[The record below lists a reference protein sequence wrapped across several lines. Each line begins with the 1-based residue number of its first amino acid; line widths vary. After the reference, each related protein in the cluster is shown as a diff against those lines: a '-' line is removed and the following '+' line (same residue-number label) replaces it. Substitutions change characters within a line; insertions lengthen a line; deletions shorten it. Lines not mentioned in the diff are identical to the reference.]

1 MHFDEYLTKSFPAYA
16 KVKKHKQFILVL
28 SVVIGIWTGLAA
40 LILKNSVH
48 YFEEFVRNLSNVDQ
62 QNYYYLFLPIIGI
75 SLTSYFTNRIIKDDI
90 GHGVTKVLYS
100 LSRGKAKIK
109 KHNLYSSMAACS
121 VTTAFGG
128 SVGMEAPI
136 LSTGAAIGSNT
147 AQWFGQGYKTR
158 TLLVGAGA
166 AGAIAAIFKAPIAGM
181 IFALEVFALDL
192 TATSIIPLLITAVT
206 SSLVTTFLLGS
217 NVEFYFALRDK
228 FNYSH
233 FHYYI
238 LLGIFS
244 GFVSMYFLRT
254 NALIEKI
261 FKKYSRKNRII
272 VGALLL
278 GLLLFLFPPLYGEG
292 YNAMKLLLSGKMH
305 DLANNSFFYSF
316 TENSWMFVLYLFMIL
331 IFKVIATSFTTGAG
345 GVGGVF
351 APALFTGG
359 ISGAIF
365 SKVLLLFG
373 IAQVSQNNFTL
384 VGMAGLI
391 SGVIQAPLTAI
402 FLIAEITGGYGL
414 FIPLIITSSIS
425 FLTVQVFEP
434 YSIYTKSLAE
444 KGDLITHD
452 KDKTILTLMNIK
464 ELIETSFIPVSED
477 MSLRQL
483 TEIIAQS
490 KRNLFPVLDN
500 QHKLIGIVNLDDVR
514 PIMFDQE
521 KYDKVFVR
529 NLMTKPSLTLSLDD
543 KMDAAMQVLKSQN
556 VWNVPVLDHGL
567 YLGFISKSNLLNVY
581 RKVMNDISQND

>member
-1 MHFDEYLTKSFPAYA
+1 MQIDEFLSKSFRSYS
-16 KVKKHKQFILVL
+16 KVKRHKQFILVL
-28 SVVIGIWTGLAA
+28 SVIIGIWTGFAA
-40 LILKNSVH
+40 LILKNCVH

-62 QNYYYLFLPIIGI
+62 QNYYYLFLPVIGI
-75 SLTSYFTNRIIKDDI
+75 ALTSYFTNRIIKDDI

-109 KHNLYSSMAACS
+109 AHNLYSSMVACS

-136 LSTGAAIGSNT
+136 LSTGAAIGSST
-147 AQWFGQGYKTR
+147 AEWFGQGYKTR
-158 TLLVGAGA
+158 MLLVGAGA

-217 NVEFYFALRDK
+217 NVEFYFALKDK

-238 LLGIFS
+238 LLGIFC
-244 GFVSMYFLRT
+244 GFISMYFLRI
-254 NALIEKI
+254 NSFIEKL
-261 FKKYSRKNRII
+261 FKRFPRRNRI
-272 VGALLL
+272 VFGSLMLG
-278 GLLLFLFPPLYGEG
+278 GLLFFFPPLYGEG
-292 YNAMKLLLSGKMH
+292 YNTMKLLLSGRMH
-305 DLANNSFFYSF
+305 DLSNNSFFYAFSV
-316 TENSWMFVLYLFMIL
+316 NSWQFVIYLSLIL
-331 IFKVIATSFTTGAG
+331 IFKVVATSFTTGAG

-351 APALFTGG
+351 APSLFTGG

-365 SKVLLLFG
+365 SKILLLLG
-373 IAQVSQNNFTL
+373 IAEVSQNNFAL

-391 SGVIQAPLTAI
+391 AGVIQAPLTAI

-425 FLTVQVFEP
+425 FLTVQIFEP

-452 KDKTILTLMNIK
+452 KDKTVLTLLNIK
-464 ELIETSFIPVSED
+464 ELIETSFIPVSPD

-483 TEIIAQS
+483 TEKIALS
-490 KRNLFPVLDN
+490 KRNLFPVLNDRN
-500 QHKLIGIVNLDDVR
+500 ELLGIVNLDDVR

-521 KYDKVFVR
+521 KYDKVFVK
-529 NLMTKPSLTLSLDD
+529 NLMTGVGITMSVND
-543 KMDAAMQVLKSQN
+543 KMDAAMQILKSHD
-556 VWNVPVLDHGL
+556 VWNVPVVENGK
-567 YLGFISKSNLLNVY
+567 YIGFISKSNLLNAY
-581 RKVMNDISQND
+581 RKVMNDISQNG